1 MERSVIK
8 IDKLSKYYKDFQ
20 AIKNLNLTI
29 NKGEV
34 TVLLG
39 RNGAGKTT
47 TLKSIL
53 GFVNYSGEIKIF
65 NSNINDVRGKIS
77 YIPEDKSL
85 YENLNIKNMLK
96 LYESIFEGFSV
107 DKAINL
113 VKRFNLPMNKK
124 IKSFSNGMKTSLYIV
139 LSLSQR
145 ADLFIFDEPTSSLDP
160 IIRENVLEMIRQ
172 LVIDEKSVLYTTHI
186 IPEAEIIAD
195 KICIIEEGELLFSDY
210 LDSIKENYILIT
222 VPKKKNKKYTFEDVF
237 CMQELSNAFN
247 LIVDKKESKKY
258 ISEETVIENLDLN
271 TFFQTLI
278 RGRKNDTNKRF

>member
-1 MERSVIK
+1 MERNVMKIK
-8 IDKLSKYYKDFQ
+8 QLSKYYKNFR
-20 AIKNLNLTI
+20 ALKNIDLSV

-53 GFVNYSGEIKIF
+53 GFVNYSGEIEIL
-65 NSNINDVRGKIS
+65 NSNINDVRDKIS

-85 YENLNIKNMLK
+85 YENLNVKNMLK
-96 LYESIFEGFSV
+96 LYESIFKGFSA

-113 VKRFNLPMNKK
+113 VERFNLPINKK

-139 LSLSQR
+139 LSLSQN

-160 IIRENVLEMIRQ
+160 IVRENVLELIRQ
-172 LVIDEKSVLYTTHI
+172 LVIDGKSVLYTTHI

-195 KICIIEEGELLFSDY
+195 KICILEEGELLFCDY
-210 LDSIKENYILIT
+210 LDSIKENYVLIT
-222 VPKKKNKKYTFEDVF
+222 IPKKKNKNYTFNDVF
-237 CMQELSNAFN
+237 CSLELSNAFN
-247 LIVDKKESKKY
+247 LIVEKKESSKFM
-258 ISEETVIENLDLN
+258 SEETVTESLDLN

-278 RGRKNDTNKRF
+278 RGRKNDTNK

>member
-1 MERSVIK
+1 MERNVMKIK
-8 IDKLSKYYKDFQ
+8 QLSKYYKNFR
-20 AIKNLNLTI
+20 AIKNIDLSV

-53 GFVNYSGEIKIF
+53 GFVNYSGEIVIL
-65 NSNINDVRGKIS
+65 NSNINDVRDKIS

-85 YENLNIKNMLK
+85 YENLNVKNMLK
-96 LYESIFEGFSV
+96 LYESIFKGFNA

-113 VKRFNLPMNKK
+113 VERFNLPMNKK

-139 LSLSQR
+139 FSLSQN

-160 IIRENVLEMIRQ
+160 IVRENVLELIRQ
-172 LVIDEKSVLYTTHI
+172 LVIDGKSVLYTTHI

-195 KICIIEEGELLFSDY
+195 KICIIEEGELLFCDY
-210 LDSIKENYILIT
+210 LDSIKENYVLIT
-222 VPKKKNKKYTFEDVF
+222 IPKKKNKNYAFNDVF
-237 CMQELSNAFN
+237 CSLELSNAFN
-247 LIVDKKESKKY
+247 LIVEKKESSKFM
-258 ISEETVIENLDLN
+258 SAETVTESLDLN

-278 RGRKNDTNKRF
+278 RGRKNDTNK